1 MGTVLEKV
9 RGMKLNI
16 AAWAV
21 SSSLILILGA
31 GVGRAQETLTGH
43 ASDFTS
49 VEYFDA
55 PYEKQMKD
63 RLSGTDALPLPDN
76 SGSVSIKNLKLE
88 TFNTNGSP
96 GLIIEAPGCV
106 YDTINGLANSAGP
119 LQVRSADGRYRITG
133 VGFLWQQDDSTLTIS
148 NQVRTVIKAGTFKL
162 NAP

>member
-1 MGTVLEKV
+1 
-9 RGMKLNI
+9 MKSNI

-31 GVGRAQETLTGH
+31 RAGRAQEALTGH
-43 ASDFTS
+43 ARDFTS

-63 RLSGTDALPLPDN
+63 RLSGTDALPRPDN
-76 SGSVSIKNLKLE
+76 NGSVSIKNLKLE

-96 GLIIEAPGCV
+96 DLVIEAPECV
-106 YDTINGLANSAGP
+106 FDTINGVANSAGP

-133 VGFLWQQDDSTLTIS
+133 LGFLWQQDDSALTIS
-148 NQVRTVIKAGTFKL
+148 NQVKTVIKAGTFKF